1 MYVWCISMLPSVL
14 KHGAPLIL
22 HLRTANMLNLH
33 VKGINLSLPKK
44 VNKILKEDKA
54 LKEQINSHLSESGLE
69 LAFNE
74 LKVNTS
80 KLVNKSV
87 KVQK

>member
-1 MYVWCISMLPSVL
+1 MRVWCISILPAVL
-14 KHGAPLIL
+14 GHGASLTL
-22 HLRTANMLNLH
+22 HPRAANMLNLP
-33 VKGINLSLPKK
+33 VNCGALSLSKK

-54 LKEQINSHLSESGLE
+54 LKEQNSHPNESGLE

-74 LKVNTS
+74 LRVNTS